1 MSTNIKIA
9 LLGYGLAGRHFH
21 RPLIEATTGLK
32 ITAILTTD
40 AERRE
45 QAAAD
50 LPAAEIVDS
59 AAAIWARAGDFD
71 LVVVAGANLTHL
83 PFTIAALEH
92 GLPAVVDKPL
102 AATAADASAIRAA
115 AQAAGKQVF
124 PFQNR
129 RWDSEFLTILDAK
142 ESIGRIHRFESH
154 FDRFRT
160 VPKGGWRELADPSV
174 SGGVLLDF
182 GAHLVDQAIQLLG
195 PVVRV
200 SAITRS
206 VRVAEAAD
214 DDMLILLTHLDDA
227 VSYLTGSMIAAF
239 TEPRFNVLGTG
250 GGMLLR
256 EYDTQETA
264 LRSGSTPADANWGV
278 EPPDSVALVKVA
290 SGESATLD
298 TEVPYTPG
306 RWGTFYTGV
315 YETLTTS
322 APPPVLL
329 DDAIANLRVLD
340 APRTSATTGQ
350 TISLDPPAAHG

>member
-1 MSTNIKIA
+1 MATELKIA

-21 RPLIEATTGLK
+21 RPLIEATTGLE
-32 ITAILTTD
+32 ITAILTAD
-40 AERRE
+40 AERCE

-50 LPAAEIVDS
+50 LPNAEIVDS

-154 FDRFRT
+154 FDRFRA

-214 DDMLILLTHLDDA
+214 DDMLILLTHFDDA

-239 TEPRFNVLGTG
+239 TEPRFNVLGTV

-264 LRSGSTPADANWGV
+264 LRSGSTPADAGWGV
-278 EPPDSVALVKVA
+278 EPPDSVALIRVA
-290 SGESATLD
+290 LDEATTVD
-298 TEVPYTPG
+298 SEVPYATG

-315 YETLTTS
+315 YETLANS

-340 APRTSATTGQ
+340 AARASATTGQ

>member
-1 MSTNIKIA
+1 MRARKSPRSWGLSRGLFDGLVAGRPEGDWQQCAKCFAAFPEIHQERRQCRCDRRHTNRCTPGHQCFTNGVSTNIKIA

-129 RWDSEFLTILDAK
+129 RWDSEFLTILDTA
-142 ESIGRIHRFESH
+142 ESLGRIHRFESH

-264 LRSGSTPADANWGV
+264 LRSGSTP
-278 EPPDSVALVKVA
+278 P
-290 SGESATLD
+290 
-298 TEVPYTPG
+298 TPIG
-306 RWGTFYTGV
+306 G
-315 YETLTTS
+315 
-322 APPPVLL
+322 
-329 DDAIANLRVLD
+329 
-340 APRTSATTGQ
+340 
-350 TISLDPPAAHG
+350 